1 MLTTP
6 LIYVADAGTGHVS
19 IGGSVNLIAAL
30 IIFLVTV
37 PLLFGVSQ
45 SASINSII
53 VTIKAGIL
61 VMFVAIGSG
70 AIDPSNWTPFIPPN
84 EGGFSYGWPGVFRA
98 ASVIRSDERRVG
110 KECVSTCRSRW
121 SPYH

>member
-1 MLTTP
+1 MGDFGVHIPAMLTTP

-84 EGGFSYGWPGVFRA
+84 EGGFSRSEEQTSEPKPLMRTSLA
-98 ASVIRSDERRVG
+98 AS
-110 KECVSTCRSRW
+110 CL
-121 SPYH
+121 

>member
-98 ASVIRSDERRVG
+98 ASEIGRASCRERVWQY
-110 KECVSTCRSRW
+110 V
-121 SPYH
+121 

>member
-1 MLTTP
+1 MGDFGVHIPAMLTTP

-70 AIDPSNWTPFIPPN
+70 AIDPSNWTPD
-84 EGGFSYGWPGVFRA
+84 R
-98 ASVIRSDERRVG
+98 
-110 KECVSTCRSRW
+110 KSTRLNS
-121 SPYH
+121 SH